1 MCRINLYN
9 SERIN
14 LSTYKFI
21 RINLY
26 GNNLLGFMKVKVSK
40 YTFWR
45 VGEGGGKA
53 RLPGTPPEGEYFFLH
68 NLVLNLESI
77 YSMWID
83 NLWLTKICL
92 DIVLISAKLSKYSA
106 LWPKNIFKNSKILNF
121 FYLQK
126 SLNLYLQISLKWL
139 CTFSVFLDTTLVK
152 RFGNYFCIF
161 EFAMVRAFQ
170 KKIWFIIFR
179 TLIFLHIFYFINLIW
194 L

>member
-1 MCRINLYN
+1 MTGGGR
-9 SERIN
+9 
-14 LSTYKFI
+14 
-21 RINLY
+21 
-26 GNNLLGFMKVKVSK
+26 
-40 YTFWR
+40 
-45 VGEGGGKA
+45 GGGKA
-53 RLPGTPPEGEYFFLH
+53 RLPRTPPEGEYFFLH

-83 NLWLTKICL
+83 NLLLTKICL

-170 KKIWFIIFR
+170 KKNFIYHISHTYFFAH
-179 TLIFLHIFYFINLIW
+179 FLLHKFDMAIKFEI
-194 L
+194 